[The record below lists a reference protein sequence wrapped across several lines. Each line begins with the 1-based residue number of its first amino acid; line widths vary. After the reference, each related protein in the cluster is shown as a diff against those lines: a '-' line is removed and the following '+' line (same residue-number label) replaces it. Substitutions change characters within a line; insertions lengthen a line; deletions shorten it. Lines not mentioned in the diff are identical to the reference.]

1 MTTMVAVRF
10 ARLPDRPP
18 PRRTERSALR
28 AMFSTPMNAAVS
40 LLLLWLAWTTLAP
53 AARWLF
59 WDAAYTGEDGSACAD
74 GMCWPFVAAKL
85 SQWVYGRYPEELR
98 WRVDL
103 ALAALA
109 AGIAWLVAP
118 GWRGKKIAAA
128 LMIFAYPPLAFFLLY
143 GGLGLAVVETSLWG
157 GVMLTLVVAVVGDV
171 VSLPLAL
178 FLALGRRAKGMPVLR
193 AMSACFIEFVR
204 GVPLITMLFMAS
216 VMLPLFLP
224 EGANLDKLLRALIAV
239 TLFQAAYLAEVI
251 RGGLQTLPP
260 GQEEAARA
268 MGLGYWR
275 ATALV
280 TAPQALKVSIPGI
293 VNSFIALLKDTTLV
307 LIIGLFDV
315 LGMVQ
320 LSAQDSQWISPSTT
334 TTGYVMAGFFFWCC
348 CFALSRYSQ
357 HLERKLATGHSAAK

>member
-1 MTTMVAVRF
+1 MPESF
-10 ARLPDRPP
+10 IRLPNRPP
-18 PRRTERSALR
+18 PPGAERSALR
-28 AMFSTPMNAAVS
+28 AMFSTPLNAAVS
-40 LLLLWLAWTTLAP
+40 LALLWLTWAILLP
-53 AARWLF
+53 AAQWVF
-59 WDAAYTGEDGSACAD
+59 WDATYQGADGAACGS
-74 GMCWPFVAAKL
+74 GMCWPFVSAKL
-85 SQWVYGRYPEELR
+85 SQWVYGRYPDALR

-103 ALAALA
+103 ALTLLA
-109 AGIAWLVAP
+109 AGIAWLVTP
-118 GWRGKKIAAA
+118 NLRGKKIAAA
-128 LMIFAYPPLAFFLLY
+128 LMIFAYPLAAFFLLY
-143 GGLGLAVVETSLWG
+143 GGLGLEIVETSLWG
-157 GVMLTLVVAVVGDV
+157 GVTLTLVVAVIGDV

-178 FLALGRRAKGMPVLR
+178 FLALGRRARGMPVLR
-193 AMSACFIEFVR
+193 AMSSCFIEFVR

-224 EGANLDKLLRALIAV
+224 EGANFDKLLRALIAV

-320 LSAQDSQWISPSTT
+320 LSAQDSKWISPSTT
-334 TTGYVMAGFFFWCC
+334 TTGYAMAAFFFWCC

-357 HLERKLATGHSAAK
+357 HLERKLATGHSAGQ

>member
-1 MTTMVAVRF
+1 MTAQKHVL
-10 ARLPDRPP
+10 LPDRPP
-18 PRRTERSALR
+18 PRGVSRPALR
-28 AMFSTPMNAAVS
+28 AMFATPVSAAVS
-40 LLLLWLAWTTLAP
+40 LSLLWLAWTALAP

-59 WDAAYTGEDGSACAD
+59 VDATYAGADGSACES

-85 SQWVYGRYPEELR
+85 SQWVYGRYPEALR

-103 ALAALA
+103 ALALLA
-109 AGIAWLVAP
+109 AGIAYLVFP
-118 GWRGKKIAAA
+118 KLNGKKIAAA
-128 LMIFAYPPLAFFLLY
+128 LMIFAYPVAAFFLLY
-143 GGLGLAVVETSLWG
+143 GGLGLEIVETSLWG

-178 FLALGRRAKGMPVLR
+178 FLALGRRARGMPVLR

-224 EGANLDKLLRALIAV
+224 EGVNFDKLLRALIAV

-280 TAPQALKVSIPGI
+280 TAPQALKTSIPGI

-320 LSAQDSQWISPSTT
+320 LSAQDSKWISPSTT
-334 TTGYVMAGFFFWCC
+334 TTGYVMAAFFFWLC

-357 HLERKLATGHSAAK
+357 RLERRLATDHSAGK

>member
-1 MTTMVAVRF
+1 MTPN
-10 ARLPDRPP
+10 L
-18 PRRTERSALR
+18 
-28 AMFSTPMNAAVS
+28 
-40 LLLLWLAWTTLAP
+40 
-53 AARWLF
+53 
-59 WDAAYTGEDGSACAD
+59 
-74 GMCWPFVAAKL
+74 
-85 SQWVYGRYPEELR
+85 
-98 WRVDL
+98 
-103 ALAALA
+103 
-109 AGIAWLVAP
+109 
-118 GWRGKKIAAA
+118 RGKKIAAA
-128 LMIFAYPPLAFFLLY
+128 LMIFAYPLAAFFLLY
-143 GGLGLAVVETSLWG
+143 GGLGLEIVETSLWG
-157 GVMLTLVVAVVGDV
+157 GVTLTLVVAVIGDV

-178 FLALGRRAKGMPVLR
+178 LLALGRRARGMPVLR
-193 AMSACFIEFVR
+193 AMSSCFIEFVR

-224 EGANLDKLLRALIAV
+224 EGANFDKLLRALIAV

-320 LSAQDSQWISPSTT
+320 LSAQDSKWISPSTT
-334 TTGYVMAGFFFWCC
+334 TTGYAMAAFFFGAA
-348 CFALSRYSQ
+348 ALRCRATASIWSASWRPTIRRDGKSPPPP
-357 HLERKLATGHSAAK
+357 RKTKNKKRLNPRAISPEVARRRMTTPVVAPRSGLNPPRATAPTPLSTPEQSPQKKQKPTPLVPSLLRWHGAE

>member
-1 MTTMVAVRF
+1 MPPGRF
-10 ARLPDRPP
+10 VRLPDRPA
-18 PRRTERSALR
+18 PRGASRSALR
-28 AMFSTPMNAAVS
+28 AMFSTPLNAAVS
-40 LLLLWLAWTTLAP
+40 LSLLWLAWLAAAP
-53 AARWLF
+53 AFRWLVT
-59 WDAAYTGEDGSACAD
+59 DAAFSGQDGSACEA

-85 SQWVYGRYPEELR
+85 SQWIYGRYPEALR

-103 ALAALA
+103 ALALLAL
-109 AGIAWLVAP
+109 GIAWLTIP
-118 GWRGKKIAAA
+118 NLKGKRAAAA
-128 LMIFAYPPLAFFLLY
+128 LMIFAYPIAAFFLLY
-143 GGLGLAVVETSLWG
+143 GGLGLEKVETARWG

-178 FLALGRRAKGMPVLR
+178 FLALGRRARGMPVLR
-193 AMSACFIEFVR
+193 AMAACFIEFVR

-224 EGANLDKLLRALIAV
+224 EGVNFDKLLRALIAV

-251 RGGLQTLPP
+251 RGGLQTLPA

-280 TAPQALKVSIPGI
+280 TAPQALKASIPGI

-320 LSAQDSQWISPSTT
+320 LSAQDSKWISPSTT
-334 TTGYVMAGFFFWCC
+334 TTGYVMAAFFFWCC

-357 HLERKLATGHSAAK
+357 NLERKLATDHSAGK